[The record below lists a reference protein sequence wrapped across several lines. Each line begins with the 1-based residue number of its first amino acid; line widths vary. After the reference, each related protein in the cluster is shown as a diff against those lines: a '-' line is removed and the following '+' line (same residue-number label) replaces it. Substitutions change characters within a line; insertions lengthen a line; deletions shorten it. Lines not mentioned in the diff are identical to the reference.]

1 MTKRPGCAAWALAL
15 WFIARTPQDLNR
27 LTLEAHREIAERV
40 GRQWIST
47 ASAITCVC

>member
-40 GRQWIST
+40 GRQWDQY
-47 ASAITCVC
+47 CQRNHLRC